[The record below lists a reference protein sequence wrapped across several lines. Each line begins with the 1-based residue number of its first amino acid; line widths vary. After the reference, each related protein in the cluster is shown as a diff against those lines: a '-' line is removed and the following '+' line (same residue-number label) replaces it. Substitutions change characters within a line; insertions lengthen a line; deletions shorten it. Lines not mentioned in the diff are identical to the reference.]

1 MESKG
6 WEHFE
11 HRADIGIRGFGG
23 SPAEAFEQCALAMV
37 AIITDLS
44 LINDKELIEISCEE
58 SDPEL
63 LLVDWLNA
71 IIFEISTRKMLF
83 GRFEITIKDGSLK
96 GKAWGEAIDVTRHH
110 PAVEVKGA
118 TYTELALYQAE
129 GRWIAQC
136 VVDV

>member
-1 MESKG
+1 MELQG

-23 SPAEAFEQCALAMV
+23 SPAEAFEQCALAMM

-44 LINDKELIEISCEE
+44 LIDARDVVKISCEE
-58 SDPEL
+58 PDPEL

-71 IIFEISTRKMLF
+71 VIYEMATRKMLF
-83 GRFEITIKDGSLK
+83 VRFEVTMKNGSLK
-96 GKAWGEAIDVTRHH
+96 GRAWGEPIDVERHH

-118 TYTELALYQAE
+118 TYTELALYESAH
-129 GRWIAQC
+129 RWTAQC